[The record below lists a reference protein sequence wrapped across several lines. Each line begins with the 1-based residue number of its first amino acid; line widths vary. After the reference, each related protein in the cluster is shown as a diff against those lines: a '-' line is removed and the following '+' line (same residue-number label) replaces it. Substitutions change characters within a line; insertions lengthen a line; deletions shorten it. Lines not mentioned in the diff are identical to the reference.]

1 MAYNLMC
8 ESSEKICWEEINTLA
23 SRLMQVEILP
33 MPTLGTNG
41 GDAFGICIP
50 LKKTGE
56 KAWREMELLL
66 TTLLQDLS
74 FCVYEMYSSKRI
86 TLNNLHEL
94 KSQIVY

>member
-8 ESSEKICWEEINTLA
+8 ESSRKIHWEKINIYA
-23 SRLMQVEILP
+23 SRLMRVEILP
-33 MPTLGTNG
+33 MPNLGIDG

-56 KAWREMELLL
+56 KAWRETESLL
-66 TTLLQDLS
+66 TSLLQDPSL
-74 FCVYEMYSSKRI
+74 CIYEMYSSKRI

-94 KSQIVY
+94 KLQLVY

>member
-8 ESSEKICWEEINTLA
+8 ESSEKIHWEELNTHA

-33 MPTLGTNG
+33 MPTLGING

-50 LKKTGE
+50 LKKAGE

-66 TTLLQDLS
+66 TTLLQNPK
-74 FCVYEMYSSKRI
+74 FCIYEMYSNKRI

-94 KSQIVY
+94 KSQIV